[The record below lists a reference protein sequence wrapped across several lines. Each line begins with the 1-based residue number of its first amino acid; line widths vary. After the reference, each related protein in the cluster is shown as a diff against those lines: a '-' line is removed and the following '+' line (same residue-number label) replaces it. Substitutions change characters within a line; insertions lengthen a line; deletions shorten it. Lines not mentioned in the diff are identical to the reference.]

1 MNLVRRIAGRA
12 GWSVAD
18 QVLSSIINFGLGIAV
33 ARVSTPAEFGVY
45 ALVFSAYLMAINVT
59 RPLALE
65 PLIIR
70 FTGASGHA
78 WKAAVARAAG
88 MVIVAGL
95 GLGVIAV
102 AIGLIAGAAT
112 DSGAGTVFVILGV
125 GLPGLVLQDAWRL
138 TFFAERRGREAFLND
153 LAWAT
158 TTLAIGAAVTA
169 NGNATVAAYLAA
181 WVIGANLGALVG
193 VVRVAVRPRIG
204 QVGRWWAEQRDLA
217 RPLLGEH
224 VVTNIA
230 GEAIPYLVSA
240 VAGITAAAALRGAQ
254 LLLGPF
260 NVVFQAVHLIALP
273 EAVRIN
279 ERAPR
284 RLVPLAIGFSAV
296 LFAGVMVVGLAMTFM
311 PDALGE
317 ALLGSTWEV
326 VRPVM
331 FPFTLYMAGFMA
343 AAGPMVALR
352 GMGEA
357 VETLIVAGARSGLT
371 VVGAAIG
378 AVAGGAP
385 GAAGGMAIG
394 TWVGAVGAWWRFVR
408 CTRRRGSPA

>member
-1 MNLVRRIAGRA
+1 MNLARRIAGRA

-45 ALVFSAYLMAINVT
+45 ALAFSAYLIAINVT
-59 RPLALE
+59 RPVAVE

-70 FTGASGHA
+70 FTGASIHA
-78 WKAAVARAAG
+78 WKAALARAAG
-88 MVIVAGL
+88 MVIALGL

-102 AIGLIAGAAT
+102 AIGVIAGAVT
-112 DSGAGTVFVILGV
+112 DTGAGTIFVILGV

-153 LAWAT
+153 AAWAT
-158 TTLAIGAAVTA
+158 TSLAIGVAVTA

-193 VVRVAVRPRIG
+193 IVRVAVRPRMG
-204 QVGRWWAEQRDLA
+204 QIGRWWAEQRDLG

-224 VVTNIA
+224 LVTNIA
-230 GEAIPYLVSA
+230 GEAIPYLISI

-260 NVVFQAVHLIALP
+260 NVVFQAAHLIALP
-273 EAVRIN
+273 EAVRIS

-284 RLVPLAIGFSAV
+284 RLVPLAGAFSAV
-296 LFAGVMVVGLAMTFM
+296 LFAGVAAVGLVVILM
-311 PDALGE
+311 PDAIGE
-317 ALLGSTWEV
+317 ALLGSTWAV
-326 VRPVM
+326 VDPVLL
-331 FPFTLYMAGFMA
+331 PYTLSVAGLMA

-371 VVGAAIG
+371 VAGAVIG

-385 GAAGGMAIG
+385 GAAAGMAIG
-394 TWVGAVGAWWRFVR
+394 TWAGAAGAWWRFVR
-408 CTRRRGSPA
+408 CVRRRTPA